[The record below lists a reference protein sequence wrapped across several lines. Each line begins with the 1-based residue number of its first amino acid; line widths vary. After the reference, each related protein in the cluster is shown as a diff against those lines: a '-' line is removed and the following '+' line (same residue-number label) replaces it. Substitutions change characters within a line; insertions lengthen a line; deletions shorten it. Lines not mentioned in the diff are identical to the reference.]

1 MMCHENGAISGI
13 WSFQFDEENMQMIIS
28 SLRLPIPL
36 FAENR
41 FYVRSKIILSVSSA
55 VV

>member
-1 MMCHENGAISGI
+1 MKTGAISGV
-13 WSFQFDEENMQMIIS
+13 WSLQFDEENMRMIIS

-41 FYVRSKIILSVSSA
+41 FYVRSKIILSVSST